1 MTDGYLS
8 KDRPYLAAMQRQ
20 RRARMVRI
28 DYMPGKAA
36 RDAIEAMRQRTR
48 PGTPSATNSAV
59 IDAIVAEWA
68 RLTGINYSQLDK
80 AKTPAIT
87 PAVAEHYAR
96 VRISSDSGTC
106 TLARV
111 TTDNLAECAGV
122 RAGASPA
129 APELP
134 DASQA
139 RAGANDFDPRQAEHG
154 HPRERA
160 TAAPEFLTAIARA
173 NDYGLCHA
181 TRAGAH
187 ANKSGSL
194 PTGNKARV
202 ICGAKRRR
210 DGQPCQGL
218 SVPGK
223 VRCKWHGGASTG
235 PKTEEGRARSMA
247 NLRQYL
253 YRNNPATGSPTA
265 QSGDTGAIFQGTH
278 DHATK
283 TTDTMTI
290 ASICA

>member
-1 MTDGYLS
+1 MTDDGYLS
-8 KDRPYLAAMQRQ
+8 KNRPYLAAMQRQ

-36 RDAIEAMRQRTR
+36 RDAIEAMRARSR

-59 IDAIVAEWA
+59 IDAIVTEWG

-106 TLARV
+106 TPARV
-111 TTDNLAECAGV
+111 TTDNLAECEGG
-122 RAGASPA
+122 RAGTSSAWL
-129 APELP
+129 EQLG
-134 DASQA
+134 ASQA
-139 RAGANDFDPRQAEHG
+139 RAGAKDFDPSHAKPA
-154 HPRERA
+154 HPLA
-160 TAAPEFLTAIARA
+160 PDTPEFLTAFARA
-173 NDYGLCHA
+173 NESGLCHA

-187 ANKSGSL
+187 ANKSGSV
-194 PTGNKARV
+194 PAGANQARV

-223 VRCKWHGGASTG
+223 AKCKWHGGASTG
-235 PKTEEGRARSMA
+235 PRTDDGRARSLA
-247 NLRQYL
+247 NLRQY
-253 YRNNPATGSPTA
+253 RG
-265 QSGDTGAIFQGTH
+265 GGT
-278 DHATK
+278 
-283 TTDTMTI
+283 
-290 ASICA
+290 